1 MHKRMRFIPIVVI
14 IVVVVLGGYWWTTRV
29 TAADGSLKA
38 SGTIE
43 ATDVT
48 VSPEIGG
55 RVVEVLAA
63 EGDHLDADQVVVR
76 LDDRL
81 QQAQLKQLEAA
92 VAAAQAQQRAAQA
105 QQQAAQANYDLLK
118 AGPLIEQVQAAQE
131 AVKTAEANVASAQ
144 AQYDQLKKGAR
155 AADIAAAEA
164 AVAQAAAQRKVALD
178 THDKTM
184 QCVTVP
190 GRGEVCPGLGTREE
204 QARAALEAAEE
215 AYAAAESRLNQL
227 KRGATKEEL
236 AAAQGRVDAATAQ
249 HNAARAQLAQ
259 VEKGARPEQL
269 SAAQAQIAV
278 AQAQIDAAAAQ
289 IASAQAQIDV
299 LKVQIDKL
307 TLKAPRGGTVLNR
320 SIEPGE
326 IVAPGAKLLS
336 VADTANLYMTV
347 YVPENRYGEIALG
360 ATVQVSVDSFPGE
373 TFAATVTRIAD
384 KAEFTPRN
392 VQTAEGRATTV
403 FAVKLSLDNAGGKL
417 KSGMP
422 ADVVFGK

>member
-1 MHKRMRFIPIVVI
+1 MHKRLRLIPIGLI
-14 IVVVVLGGYWWTTRV
+14 IIMVVLGGYWWTTRV
-29 TAADGSLKA
+29 TAADGLLRA

-43 ATDVT
+43 ATAVT

-55 RVVEVLAA
+55 RVVEVLVA
-63 EGDHLDADQVVVR
+63 EGERIDADQIVVR

-164 AVAQAAAQRKVALD
+164 ALAQAAAQRKVALD

-184 QCVTVP
+184 QCMTVP
-190 GRGEVCPGLGTREE
+190 GRGEVCPGLGTPEE

-215 AYAAAESRLNQL
+215 AYAAAAERLNQL
-227 KRGATKEEL
+227 KRGATQEEL
-236 AAAQGRVDAATAQ
+236 TAAQSRVGAAKAQ
-249 HNAARAQLAQ
+249 MSMAQAQLAQ

-269 SAAQAQIAV
+269 SAAAAQAAA

-289 IASAQAQIDV
+289 LAAAQAQIDV

-307 TLKAPRGGTVLNR
+307 TLKAPISGVVLNR

-326 IVAPGAKLLS
+326 VVAPGGTLLI

-373 TFAATVTRIAD
+373 TFNATVTRIAD

-403 FAVKLSLDNAGGKL
+403 FAVKLALDNAGGKL
-417 KSGMP
+417 KPGMP
-422 ADVVFGK
+422 ADVVFNR